1 MADIFSQA
9 FIDKIDSAI
18 ANKEGKNK
26 DKIQA
31 KLINLQNY
39 ISELDQRKQSI
50 TDEDSYQK
58 YINFLKKAIE
68 STIEQISAPTVD
80 DFIVWVDSITGDDKK
95 SGKFRDFLIK
105 NYSDRISSYI
115 DSILSTKNV
124 LDKENLLFASLIAEI
139 RKIIK
144 KDCNAF
150 LDKPAEFEN
159 KIDGFMEELNK
170 NLEGLNSIDE
180 LNYTKTEDLYSD
192 EQKKNNI
199 DFYKDIIR
207 KFVKVNQK
215 LDAISD
221 SDKSDDIVTKTKNRI
236 IDIKKCINILDKTEI
251 ANNTDDTVKELFLL
265 FSDDMVKFEKGIS
278 QNLNEFLEQKW
289 NDIILQYDTIKSFF
303 DTIKEIPEENN
314 WKSFKTKDEIAVVVL
329 KYNSIKKDNPLNSL
343 KKQKSILSIQQ
354 TLTKKFND
362 ISDYNKD
369 ATKAK
374 QAILDVFNNTIK
386 EYSEKLELI
395 EKLDSDKLLL
405 YNKIKV
411 DGVEALKNGVEAFKN
426 KEIINYLIEDF
437 ASDLNTYNNL
447 KSWFDEVLQK
457 SGLSQEYEWLNTRLN
472 DLKSGDISV
481 NEFDENIIKVLL
493 SEGLIELTITKTF

>member
-251 ANNTDDTVKELFLL
+251 ANNTDDTVKELFL
-265 FSDDMVKFEKGIS
+265 
-278 QNLNEFLEQKW
+278 
-289 NDIILQYDTIKSFF
+289 
-303 DTIKEIPEENN
+303 
-314 WKSFKTKDEIAVVVL
+314 
-329 KYNSIKKDNPLNSL
+329 YNTPLN
-343 KKQKSILSIQQ
+343 
-354 TLTKKFND
+354 
-362 ISDYNKD
+362 
-369 ATKAK
+369 
-374 QAILDVFNNTIK
+374 
-386 EYSEKLELI
+386 
-395 EKLDSDKLLL
+395 
-405 YNKIKV
+405 
-411 DGVEALKNGVEAFKN
+411 
-426 KEIINYLIEDF
+426 
-437 ASDLNTYNNL
+437 
-447 KSWFDEVLQK
+447 
-457 SGLSQEYEWLNTRLN
+457 
-472 DLKSGDISV
+472 
-481 NEFDENIIKVLL
+481 
-493 SEGLIELTITKTF
+493 

>member
-1 MADIFSQA
+1 
-9 FIDKIDSAI
+9 
-18 ANKEGKNK
+18 
-26 DKIQA
+26 
-31 KLINLQNY
+31 
-39 ISELDQRKQSI
+39 
-50 TDEDSYQK
+50 
-58 YINFLKKAIE
+58 
-68 STIEQISAPTVD
+68 
-80 DFIVWVDSITGDDKK
+80 
-95 SGKFRDFLIK
+95 
-105 NYSDRISSYI
+105 
-115 DSILSTKNV
+115 
-124 LDKENLLFASLIAEI
+124 
-139 RKIIK
+139 
-144 KDCNAF
+144 
-150 LDKPAEFEN
+150 
-159 KIDGFMEELNK
+159 
-170 NLEGLNSIDE
+170 
-180 LNYTKTEDLYSD
+180 
-192 EQKKNNI
+192 
-199 DFYKDIIR
+199 
-207 KFVKVNQK
+207 
-215 LDAISD
+215 
-221 SDKSDDIVTKTKNRI
+221 
-236 IDIKKCINILDKTEI
+236 
-251 ANNTDDTVKELFLL
+251 
-265 FSDDMVKFEKGIS
+265 MVKFEKGIS